1 MHRARRLA
9 MLPLVA
15 FATGA
20 CFATRNDVRVLQ
32 GDLAVLRA
40 EAARA
45 DSMHREQLRTV
56 SRQVGAVGDTLRT
69 ANAFLARFQGDVS
82 LQMHS
87 FGQQLITIQ
96 ELLGQS
102 AKKMQDLRAD
112 LEAREADRAA
122 ASAAL
127 AAAAAPAGVAGAAGA
142 AAAPSAPAA
151 GPPAMAPPVADKQ
164 PGPNML
170 FQLAQQQLQGGRNA
184 AARAG
189 FEDFLAQY
197 PTNDLA
203 PLAAFNIAQSWDLD
217 GKMATADSAYQLV
230 TDKYPRSDQA
240 PTALY
245 KRAQLFRTAGQTRQA
260 RALFQQL
267 IDQYPKSLLV
277 ELAQDFLKT
286 LK

>member
-1 MHRARRLA
+1 MRRARRLA

-15 FATGA
+15 FAAGG
-20 CFATRNDVRVLQ
+20 CFATRSDVRVLQ
-32 GDLAVLRA
+32 GDIAVLRA

-45 DSMHREQLRTV
+45 DSTHREQMRQL
-56 SRQVGAVGDTLRT
+56 SRQVVSVGDTLRT

-112 LEAREADRAA
+112 LEAREAERAA
-122 ASAAL
+122 AAAAL
-127 AAAAAPAGVAGAAGA
+127 AAAAQPAAVPAAPSVSAVAPAGGPPAAGA
-142 AAAPSAPAA
+142 
-151 GPPAMAPPVADKQ
+151 PVAEKQ
-164 PGPNML
+164 PGPNQL
-170 FQLAQQQLQGGRNA
+170 FQLAQQQLQGGRTA
-184 AARAG
+184 AARSG

-203 PLAAFNIAQSWDLD
+203 PEAALKIAQAWELD
-217 GKMATADSAYQLV
+217 GKMATADSAYQAV
-230 TDKYPRSDQA
+230 SDKYGKSDQA
-240 PTALY
+240 PTAIY
-245 KRAQLFRTAGQTRQA
+245 KRAMIFRQAGQSRQA
-260 RALFQQL
+260 RVLFQQL
-267 IDQYPKSLLV
+267 IDQYPKSPLV